1 MSKNNFIFFIFIII
15 LNCIYCYI
23 IFNLELL
30 PKENY
35 KTLYDQDSPKDIISK
50 ELISSYFT
58 QIEIG
63 KSFQKIPLIIKPK
76 IADYVITSIH
86 RMSEPKRDYTSK
98 KYVYD
103 LSQNFLLN
111 NNFFDEKKSDTYTL
125 TSCEQRSPID
135 ESEKPLAE
143 QVCYSNETILFY
155 TNKDLS
161 EKKIMEKFYFELVRN
176 AKDNITGTIGLNL
189 NDMFNHVSLLSL
201 LKKNKLIEN
210 YFWFFDFEKWD
221 SNKGKLFLGE
231 MPHNIYGNKY
241 PNNNL
246 VSTPG
251 AGNDNYIFDQIVF
264 DKIYFK
270 NSSGENEIIGE
281 NEKAELNLESNV
293 IIGKHNF
300 RTYLNSSLNNL
311 IKEKKCFFDTFEGY
325 LERLDFYFDYDFFY
339 CENTKEIKEKLNN
352 IIPNIYFY
360 SKDLNNDFELK
371 KEQILKENGDYI
383 YIYLIFCHQYNSW
396 YLGKQIS
403 LKYQFV
409 FNPDIKN
416 VYFYKEQKQE
426 EENKGDKYLYLKII
440 GIIALCTIFG
450 VLGIVFGKKIYGMR
464 KKRANEL
471 SDDDFQYISENT
483 ENNDN
488 SIENNNNA

>member
-86 RMSEPKRDYTSK
+86 QMSEPKRDYTSK

-103 LSQNFLLN
+103 LSKNFLLN

-189 NDMFNHVSLLSL
+189 NDMFNHFSLLSL
-201 LKKNKLIEN
+201 
-210 YFWFFDFEKWD
+210 
-221 SNKGKLFLGE
+221 
-231 MPHNIYGNKY
+231 
-241 PNNNL
+241 
-246 VSTPG
+246 
-251 AGNDNYIFDQIVF
+251 
-264 DKIYFK
+264 
-270 NSSGENEIIGE
+270 
-281 NEKAELNLESNV
+281 
-293 IIGKHNF
+293 
-300 RTYLNSSLNNL
+300 
-311 IKEKKCFFDTFEGY
+311 
-325 LERLDFYFDYDFFY
+325 
-339 CENTKEIKEKLNN
+339 
-352 IIPNIYFY
+352 
-360 SKDLNNDFELK
+360 
-371 KEQILKENGDYI
+371 
-383 YIYLIFCHQYNSW
+383 
-396 YLGKQIS
+396 
-403 LKYQFV
+403 
-409 FNPDIKN
+409 
-416 VYFYKEQKQE
+416 
-426 EENKGDKYLYLKII
+426 
-440 GIIALCTIFG
+440 
-450 VLGIVFGKKIYGMR
+450 
-464 KKRANEL
+464 
-471 SDDDFQYISENT
+471 
-483 ENNDN
+483 
-488 SIENNNNA
+488 

>member
-86 RMSEPKRDYTSK
+86 QMSEPQRDYTSK

-241 PNNNL
+241 SNNNL

-339 CENTKEIKEKLNN
+339 CENTKEIKEKLN
-352 IIPNIYFY
+352 
-360 SKDLNNDFELK
+360 K
-371 KEQILKENGDYI
+371 
-383 YIYLIFCHQYNSW
+383 
-396 YLGKQIS
+396 
-403 LKYQFV
+403 
-409 FNPDIKN
+409 
-416 VYFYKEQKQE
+416 
-426 EENKGDKYLYLKII
+426 
-440 GIIALCTIFG
+440 
-450 VLGIVFGKKIYGMR
+450 
-464 KKRANEL
+464 
-471 SDDDFQYISENT
+471 
-483 ENNDN
+483 
-488 SIENNNNA
+488 